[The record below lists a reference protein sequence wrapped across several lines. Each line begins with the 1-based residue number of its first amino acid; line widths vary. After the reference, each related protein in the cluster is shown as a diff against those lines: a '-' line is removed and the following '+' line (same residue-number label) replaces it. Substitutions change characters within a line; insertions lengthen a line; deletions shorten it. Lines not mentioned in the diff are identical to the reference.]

1 MTTLFNP
8 ALKQAGAGGV
18 RPVQSKVTDFRR
30 DLAAS
35 MDAERNPLVLA
46 AIRQWFPRHL
56 AVHRAHKENDCLGVD
71 VWVEQP
77 MARMTAVDLKIRSV
91 DYASKQSQPMDVVLE
106 ISYGNGPGWARKS
119 TATDVYLFVC
129 TDTGRSAAFD
139 AGPLRE
145 ALEINL
151 DDWRGRYKVLTT
163 QTGSYA
169 GDPVQ
174 STAICIPCDVLE
186 AACQMAG
193 AWR

>member
-1 MTTLFNP
+1 MMTTFKP
-8 ALKQAGAGGV
+8 ALKQAGAGGA
-18 RPVQSKVTDFRR
+18 RPAHSNVKVTDFRR

-56 AVHRAHKENDCLGVD
+56 AVHRAHKENDYLGVD
-71 VWVEQP
+71 VWIEQP

-91 DYASKQSQPMDVVLE
+91 DYAAKKSQPMDVALE
-106 ISYGNGPGWARKS
+106 ISYGSGPGWALKA
-119 TATDVYLFVC
+119 TATETYLFVC

-139 AGPLRE
+139 ADRLRE

-151 DDWRGRYKVLTT
+151 DSWRGRYRTLTT
-163 QTGSYA
+163 KTASYS
-169 GDPVQ
+169 GEPVE
-174 STAICIPCDVLE
+174 STAICIPANVLA

-193 AWR
+193 

>member
-1 MTTLFNP
+1 MTTYLNP
-8 ALKQAGAGGV
+8 ALKQAGAGDA
-18 RPVQSKVTDFRR
+18 RPAQSKVTDFRR

-56 AVHRAHKENDCLGVD
+56 AVHRAHKENDYLGVD

-77 MARMTAVDLKIRSV
+77 MARMTAVDLKIRSI
-91 DYASKQSQPMDVVLE
+91 DYAWKKSQPMDVALE
-106 ISYGNGPGWARKS
+106 INYGNGPGWAVKS

-139 AGPLRE
+139 AGPMRE

-151 DDWRGRYKVLTT
+151 DLWRGKYKMLTT
-163 QTGSYA
+163 WTGSYA
-169 GDPVQ
+169 GEPVQ
-174 STAICIPCDVLE
+174 STALCVPSDVLE
-186 AACQMAG
+186 AACRIAG
-193 AWR
+193 ARP